1 MIENLPVKVISCKV
15 FDTELGGR
23 TYINFVGT
31 QGTRFFWR
39 ASGKLDIPVNS
50 HVSLT
55 GSIVEHRE
63 DGSIVLTHCALDGRT
78 PINLPKLPSTPPHAG
93 VPGVPVEPSQPF
105 EGTLGTAWGVVDRG
119 MSTLA
124 RVLLVILGLSCLIPF
139 IGMLIGVIAIPTM
152 IIAAI
157 VLLVRKAGRAG
168 SVQYG
173 DSIVSQNLTWVLISL
188 GIAVVCLAIQVGF
201 LFFLSA
207 AAGG

>member
-1 MIENLPVKVISCKV
+1 M
-15 FDTELGGR
+15 
-23 TYINFVGT
+23 
-31 QGTRFFWR
+31 
-39 ASGKLDIPVNS
+39 
-50 HVSLT
+50 
-55 GSIVEHRE
+55 
-63 DGSIVLTHCALDGRT
+63 
-78 PINLPKLPSTPPHAG
+78 
-93 VPGVPVEPSQPF
+93 
-105 EGTLGTAWGVVDRG
+105 
-119 MSTLA
+119 
-124 RVLLVILGLSCLIPF
+124 ILGLSCLIPF